1 MLYHLTAHS
10 TAITALGKTRAKLEA
25 ALAESFQENHPTE
38 DGKQQILQFCRQNA
52 HKPQGLEEE
61 AKKRGWQGAAAAE
74 RKTRPDWRSATN
86 REAHGSEASSHDS
99 SHDTRVL
106 KQRNTAEELESFEAR
121 RLEVSREAGKGV
133 LTTSFC
139 HVYE

>member
-52 HKPQGLEEE
+52 HKPQR
-61 AKKRGWQGAAAAE
+61 KPRNAA
-74 RKTRPDWRSATN
+74 
-86 REAHGSEASSHDS
+86 G
-99 SHDTRVL
+99 RVL
-106 KQRNTAEELESFEAR
+106 QRPRGRLGQIGAPQLIAKPMAAR
-121 RLEVSREAGKGV
+121 PVRTIVRTILGS
-133 LTTSFC
+133 
-139 HVYE
+139 